1 MEAFADIAAEWLED
15 VRRTRRPKTHESYC
29 IAVQKLYEIVPEARE
44 RYITRQDLIKFRDK
58 RAHDTSVL
66 SANRDMKSLKACL
79 NWAWVNELPHPQV
92 PLKRLML
99 PPPPR
104 KDETL
109 TPDEVQRVFEAAQF
123 DVEALVVLKIC
134 HATGMRL
141 GEVLNLT
148 WSDVDVG
155 EGSVSVTAKPWWQPK
170 TQAAL
175 RTVYAPEL
183 VRWLDQYRGELRF
196 KGPND
201 RVCQMDVRR
210 GKPWTK
216 RIHNRLR
223 AVYDRAGIVGKKPSH
238 GLRHT
243 VASDLVQSGAPIH
256 VAQKHLGHASA
267 SVTLGIYAHAQKA
280 GLAQAGR
287 ALEEY
292 RRANG
297 QGRGE

>member
-1 MEAFADIAAEWLED
+1 METFADIAAEWLED

-29 IAVQKLYEIVPEARE
+29 IAIAKLYEVVPEARE

-58 RAHDTSVL
+58 RADDTSVL

-92 PLKRLML
+92 PLKRLLL

-109 TPDEVQRVFEAAQF
+109 TPDQVALVFEAAQF
-123 DVEALVVLKIC
+123 DVPALVVLKIC

-148 WSDVDVG
+148 WSDVDVA
-155 EGSVSVTAKPWWQPK
+155 EGCISVTAKPWWQPK

-175 RTVYAPEL
+175 RTVYAQEL
-183 VRWLDQYRGELRF
+183 VRWLDQYRSELRF
-196 KGPND
+196 KGPKD
-201 RVCQMDVRR
+201 RVCQMDTRR

-216 RIHNRLR
+216 RVHSRLR
-223 AVYDRAGIVGKKPSH
+223 AVYDRAEIRGKKPSH
-238 GLRHT
+238 ALRHT

-256 VAQKHLGHASA
+256 VAQKQLGHASA
-267 SVTLGIYAHAQKA
+267 SVTLGIYAHAQRK
-280 GLAQAGR
+280 GLAEAGR
-287 ALEEY
+287 ALEDY
-292 RRANG
+292 RR
-297 QGRGE
+297 RGGG